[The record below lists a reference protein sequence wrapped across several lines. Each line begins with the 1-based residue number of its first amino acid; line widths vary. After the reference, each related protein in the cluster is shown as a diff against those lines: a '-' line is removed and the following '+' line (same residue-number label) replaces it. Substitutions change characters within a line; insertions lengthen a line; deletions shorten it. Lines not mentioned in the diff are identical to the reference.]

1 MKAIRL
7 GSIVLLTMLSLSI
20 YTSCYHKI
28 PEVTRSDELEKTKI
42 SSMQF
47 VSGTA
52 NGGWAQIAAAI
63 ADKTNRH
70 FKGYPITA
78 TTGGAISNPVK
89 VSKGDAQIGLSQGI
103 FLSKALL
110 GEEPYDVPI
119 DNIRGIASLEST
131 ALYFITDKDIG
142 ADSLGEI
149 INKHIKV
156 QLGTLPKSA
165 ASNMA
170 MQYVFHEYGLDG
182 IDDIQEPGTSIYLAE
197 GSALYS
203 AYNDGYF
210 NLMITNEA
218 VPDAATR
225 ELLSTRESKI
235 LSLDSE
241 IIKALVEKYDWSL
254 MTIPAGTYPGQMKDV
269 QTVGIKSVLIVHQD
283 VPEELAYYLA
293 KTVYEN
299 KAYLET
305 VQASYKAINAD
316 DMPKYLTVPIHPG
329 AEKYYK
335 ELDLIK

>member
-1 MKAIRL
+1 MKIIRL
-7 GSIVLLTMLSLSI
+7 VPIVLLMLLSLSVL
-20 YTSCYHKI
+20 TSCYRQI
-28 PEVTRSDELEKTKI
+28 PEVTGSDEQGKIEI

-52 NGGWAQIAAAI
+52 NGGWAQIASAI
-63 ADKTNRH
+63 AAKTNRH

-78 TTGGAISNPVK
+78 TTGGAISNPVM
-89 VSKGDAQIGLSQGI
+89 VSAGDAQIGLSQGI
-103 FLSKALL
+103 FLSKAIL
-110 GEEPYDVPI
+110 GEEPYEAPI
-119 DNIRGIASLEST
+119 DNIRGIASLETT
-131 ALYFITDKDIG
+131 ALYFITYKDIG

-149 INKHIKV
+149 IDKRIKI

-170 MQYVFHEYGLDG
+170 MQFVFNEYGLDS
-182 IDDIQEPGTSIYLAE
+182 IEDIQEPGTSIYFAE
-197 GSALYS
+197 GSALYN
-203 AYNDGYF
+203 AYNDRYF

-218 VPDAATR
+218 VPDAATK
-225 ELLSTRESKI
+225 ELLSNRESKI
-235 LSLDSE
+235 LSLDKK
-241 IIKALVEKYDWSL
+241 IIEALVKKYDWSF
-254 MTIPAGTYPGQMKDV
+254 MTIPAGTYPGQDQDV
-269 QTVGIKSVLIVHQD
+269 QTVGIKSVLIVHQN
-283 VPEELAYYLA
+283 VPEKLAYYLA

-335 ELDLIK
+335 EIGLIK